1 MGRAASRLAPRPCGE
16 WDEDRGSPAGRAAR
30 RHPRP
35 ALPQAH
41 GQRVQDQAALWHE
54 KAAGNRA
61 IDSAFHQVIGD
72 ADAGS
77 LRAMNELAGEGITF
91 Q

>member
-16 WDEDRGSPAGRAAR
+16 Y
-30 RHPRP
+30 
-35 ALPQAH
+35 
-41 GQRVQDQAALWHE
+41 E

-61 IDSAFHQVIGD
+61 IDPAFHQIIGD
-72 ADAGS
+72 VDAGS
-77 LRAMNELAGEGITF
+77 LRAMNELAGEGIAF

>member
-35 ALPQAH
+35 ALPQ
-41 GQRVQDQAALWHE
+41 DQAALWHE

-61 IDSAFHQVIGD
+61 IDSAFHQIIGD

-77 LRAMNELAGEGITF
+77 LRAMNELAGEGIAF